1 MDYVPVG
8 VMPHSV
14 YSDTGVDW
22 FSSIFLRASEERM
35 RHLPR
40 VTKPLDR
47 RYKDRSILANGF
59 I

>member
-1 MDYVPVG
+1 MDYVPVI
-8 VMPHSV
+8 VMPKNV

-22 FSSIFLRASEERM
+22 FSSICLRASEERM
-35 RHLPR
+35 RHFSH
-40 VTKPLDR
+40 VTKSLDK